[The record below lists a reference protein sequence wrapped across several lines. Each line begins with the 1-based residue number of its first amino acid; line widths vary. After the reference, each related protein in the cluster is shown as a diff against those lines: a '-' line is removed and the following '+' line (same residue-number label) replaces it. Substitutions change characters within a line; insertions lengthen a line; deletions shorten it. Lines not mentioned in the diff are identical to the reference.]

1 MIRKS
6 LDKSRQY
13 YLAAIL
19 LGLLFHGTVMAF
31 TVENTYDAYVHMF
44 FGGHYAETWFETWNY
59 KWYTG
64 FTMTS
69 YPPLVHQII
78 AILSKVVGLKMAFI
92 TWGMIMVLLF
102 VRGVYHFSQIWVDRV
117 SAGYAA
123 LLAVISSSFIEALH
137 VFGQLP
143 SLTGIALLLNACPEL
158 YRWIKEEDRFRFFTG
173 VTIVASVTAAH
184 HVSTIFGMVFFVAP
198 VLGVAVLDKCIIAQG
213 GIEHVSLKDF
223 IQEVWKLFPK
233 AIRLGLTVILL
244 TVVIIFP
251 YWYWS
256 KTDPI
261 SQVSIPHGSRANFL
275 KQQNLGLVFFLIP
288 WGAMLFFLP
297 GLFVRMFKKRNIFLG
312 LSFALAFLLGTGGTT
327 PIPKMIL
334 GETAFNILTLDR
346 FTFWASVMA
355 LPFFGSLI
363 YSLSEGKLKG
373 FIVDRFS
380 QRLHKVIL
388 FFTITG
394 MLASS
399 ALIINISSFRPLQ
412 PDPIDPIPI
421 ANFMDRDGHN
431 EWRYL
436 TLGFGDQVAWLAAH
450 TRALSVD
457 GNYHSARRL
466 PELTTRAVERL
477 ENAKYLGMEGLGAL
491 QQFLGVP
498 EKYHLKYI
506 FSNDKFYEPMLYF
519 YGWTKLSSL
528 ENNIDVW
535 ERKDVLPL
543 PAILP
548 KKDIPRVQKI
558 MWGVLPLTCLL
569 LAFIFNFYGRRKR
582 MSSAAIPDYHSK
594 SKGLYYFYSFWFIIM
609 LGVGLFLL
617 VSIWNKQNP
626 HKSPDQLL
634 QAYFHKIDFK
644 YFEEAHKLFDPETK
658 PSIEQFLLELS
669 LEDGLLA
676 SYAKLDKIEIKPISD
691 LMNGKQEFM
700 VQAHWLTAVK
710 AYQTTHHF
718 ELLKKDKKW
727 FLLKEPTEKK
737 IPADQFLRLAEVDFF
752 NQGRRK
758 ATTSTTIREDILD
771 RPEIYI
777 NESHLVKKESNY
789 SIIGSLINVDNDPAF
804 ITIDATLFDAEN
816 REIITYAVSDQIIHN
831 LMPKEQ
837 TVFRID
843 FEDIFWQQT
852 KSQFP
857 EKFDPELD
865 GSYELDRIP
874 VTFTLNVRTMVTD
887 ERLYKFYGVEHHKV
901 NNRIVGS
908 IVNYGNQELA
918 IPQLLIAQRD
928 QERLKWVSAHYL
940 PKGVR
945 PQRSKDFSIDLVDVK
960 KIKLIQSGTDKNLL
974 VNAVSR
980 SGMKAS
986 LPENYSDDMVEDD
999 YFIQVNSLVN
1009 FKN

>member
-1 MIRKS
+1 
-6 LDKSRQY
+6 
-13 YLAAIL
+13 
-19 LGLLFHGTVMAF
+19 MAF

-44 FGGHYAETWFETWNY
+44 FGSHYAETWFETWNY

-78 AILSKVVGLKMAFI
+78 ALLSKLVGLKMGFI
-92 TWGMIMVLLF
+92 IWGMAMVVLF

-117 SAGYAA
+117 AAGYAA

-158 YRWIKEEDRFRFFTG
+158 YRWIKEDERFRFFTG
-173 VTIVASVTAAH
+173 VTILAAVTAAH

-198 VLGVAVLDKCIIAQG
+198 VVGVAVLDKCIVEKG
-213 GIEHVSLKDF
+213 GIDNVSIRDF
-223 IQEVWKLFPK
+223 ISKVWKLFPK
-233 AIRLGLTVILL
+233 AIQLGITVIFL
-244 TVVIIFP
+244 TIVIIFP

-275 KQQNLGLVFFLIP
+275 EQRNLGLVFFLIP

-297 GLFVRMFKKRNIFLG
+297 GLFVRMFKKRNLFLG

-334 GETAFNILTLDR
+334 GENAFNILTLDR
-346 FTFWASVMA
+346 FTFWATVMA

-363 YSLSEGKLKG
+363 FSLSEGNLRQ
-373 FIVDRFS
+373 FIRKKYNGG
-380 QRLHKVIL
+380 LHKAIL
-388 FFTITG
+388 FFMILG
-394 MLASS
+394 MLITSG
-399 ALIINISSFRPLQ
+399 LIINISSFRPLQ

-436 TLGFGDQVAWLAAH
+436 TLGFGDQVAWLGAN
-450 TRALSVD
+450 TSALSVD

-477 ENAKYLGMEGLGAL
+477 ENSKYLGMEGLGAL

-535 ERKDVLPL
+535 ERKDVMPL

-548 KKDIPRVQKI
+548 KKDIPQIQKW
-558 MWGVLPLTCLL
+558 MWGILPLSCLL
-569 LAFIFNFYGRRKR
+569 LAFVFNFYGRRQKNLD
-582 MSSAAIPDYHSK
+582 AEIPNYV
-594 SKGLYYFYSFWFIIM
+594 SKGKRVYYVYSVWFAIAFGTM
-609 LGVGLFLL
+609 LVLIG
-617 VSIWNKQNP
+617 SIWNENNP
-626 HKSPDQLL
+626 HKNPEQLI
-634 QAYFHKIDFK
+634 QAYFHNIDFK
-644 YFEEAHKLFDPETK
+644 YFEEAHNLFNPDSK
-658 PSIEQFLLELS
+658 PTIEQFLLELS

-676 SYAKLDKIEIKPISD
+676 SYAKLDKIEVSPQSK
-691 LMNGKQEFM
+691 LQNGQQQFM
-700 VQAHWLTAVK
+700 VKAYWLTAVK
-710 AYQTTHHF
+710 AYQTEHV
-718 ELLKKDKKW
+718 LNLINRNGIW
-727 FLLKEPTEKK
+727 YIQKEPFEKK

-758 ATTSTTIREDILD
+758 ATISTTIREDILD
-771 RPEIYI
+771 RPEVYI
-777 NESHLVKKESNY
+777 NESHLVKNGEHY
-789 SIIGSLINVDNDPAF
+789 SIIGSLLNVDNDPAF
-804 ITIDATLFDAEN
+804 ITVDAILYDDEN

-831 LMPKEQ
+831 LMPKEES
-837 TVFRID
+837 VFRID

-852 KSQFP
+852 KAKFP
-857 EKFDPELD
+857 DKFDPDLD
-865 GSYELDRIP
+865 GSFKLDREP
-874 VTFTLNVRTMVTD
+874 VSFTLNVRTMVTD
-887 ERLYKFYGVEHHKV
+887 ERLYKFYGIEHHQV
-901 NNRIVGS
+901 NNKVVGS
-908 IVNYGNQELA
+908 IINYGNQEMA
-918 IPQLLIAQRD
+918 IPQLLVSQI
-928 QERLKWVSAHYL
+928 ENEKIKWVSTHYL
-940 PKGVR
+940 PRGIR
-945 PQRSKDFSIDLVDVK
+945 PQRSKDFSIDLFSLE
-960 KIKLIQSGTDKNLL
+960 KIEWIETGTDKNLL
-974 VNAVSR
+974 VNSISR
-980 SGMKAS
+980 SEMKAS
-986 LPENYSDDMVEDD
+986 LPEAYIESRNEKTYVIEA
-999 YFIQVNSLVN
+999 NSLVN